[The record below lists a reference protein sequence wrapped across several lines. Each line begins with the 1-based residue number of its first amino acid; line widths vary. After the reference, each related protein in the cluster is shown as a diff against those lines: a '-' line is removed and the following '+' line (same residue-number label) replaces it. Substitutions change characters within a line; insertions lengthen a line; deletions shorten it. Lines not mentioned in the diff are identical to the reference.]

1 MRTTTWRTT
10 VKTSEAGP
18 VEREAVLEKLRR
30 RMGRAA
36 RRGDAAGWE
45 RLSVEYAELKAAHVA
60 RSHAEEREQVRV
72 RRVAERAVEAEQR
85 RPWRLPRGFLSPL
98 AVERARLPVSAPA
111 PQIPA
116 GGHLRPWRG
125 GHPASEVIWRP

>member
-1 MRTTTWRTT
+1 M
-10 VKTSEAGP
+10 TSEAGP
-18 VEREAVLEKLRR
+18 AEREAGLEKLRR
-30 RMGRAA
+30 RMRRAA
-36 RRGDAAGWE
+36 RRGDAAGSE
-45 RLSVEYAELKAAHVA
+45 RLRVEYAELKAAHVA
-60 RSHAEEREQVRV
+60 RSHAEQREQVRA

-98 AVERARLPVSAPA
+98 AVERARLPVPVPA